1 MDWLMERRLRA
12 LCKREL
18 RALGVRSPL
27 RVDELC
33 RLLGEARGRPL
44 RLMPYPLEVP
54 GPYGAWVSTPTADY
68 IFFQKETTK
77 THQDHIILHEIGHML
92 AGHHNESIDD
102 LVVSEQAPDLPPSTI
117 DRALRRTLYDNAQ
130 EREAETIATI
140 IMEWTVCDGAA
151 PLPARDVAP
160 TDVRSAL
167 GDRRR
172 FL

>member
-1 MDWLMERRLRA
+1 MDWLKERRLRA

-27 RVDELC
+27 PVEELC
-33 RLLGEARGRPL
+33 RLLGESRGRPL

-68 IFFQKETTK
+68 VFFQQETTK
-77 THQDHIILHEIGHML
+77 THQDHIILHEVGHML
-92 AGHHNESIDD
+92 ARHHNESCDD
-102 LVVSEQAPDLPPSTI
+102 LVWSEQTLDLSPKTI
-117 DRALRRTLYDNAQ
+117 DRALRRTLYDDTQ

-140 IMEWTVCDGAA
+140 IMEWTVCDGTAA
-151 PLPARDVAP
+151 PPACDAAL

-167 GDRRR
+167 GDSRG
-172 FL
+172 LL